1 MHLHKKMMFFS
12 KKRMMQTKTIRYK
25 INEETESGVRKE
37 KMIMF
42 DLTGNVAVVTG
53 ASAGLGRQFA
63 LALARQGA
71 DVAIL
76 ARRKEKLEGVA
87 EEIRAL
93 GVKCLPVQ
101 CDVTQID
108 QIQGAVDEVVKG
120 LGTVDILVNNAG
132 GGSCIPLED
141 LPDEEWRK
149 VLSLDLD
156 GAFYCMKYF
165 GRVMLE
171 KGYGRVIN
179 ISSILGKGGLKELP
193 VIAYASAKGGVINMT
208 RQAAIEW
215 ATKGVTVNALCPGF
229 FASEANGPEA
239 MEAMNDFIETRSAMC
254 RPGNPGELDSSIVY
268 LAAKESSYVT
278 AAILT
283 CDGGWTAV

>member
-1 MHLHKKMMFFS
+1 MCTDRAWDIMNSLVIFDKS
-12 KKRMMQTKTIRYK
+12 KEV
-25 INEETESGVRKE
+25 N
-37 KMIMF
+37 IMF
-42 DLTGNVAVVTG
+42 DLKGNVAVVTG

-87 EEIRAL
+87 EGIRAL
-93 GVKCLPVQ
+93 GVKALPVQ
-101 CDVTQID
+101 CDVTKIED
-108 QIQGAVDEVVKG
+108 IKAAVAEVLKEF
-120 LGTVDILVNNAG
+120 GTVDILVNNAG
-132 GGSCIPLED
+132 GGSCIPLEE

-165 GRVMLE
+165 GKVMLE

-179 ISSILGKGGLKELP
+179 IASILGKGGLKELP

-208 RQAAIEW
+208 RQAATEW
-215 ATKGVTVNALCPGF
+215 ATKGVNVNALCPGF

-239 MEAMNDFIETRSAMC
+239 MKAMNDFIITRTAMS
-254 RPGNPGELDSSIVY
+254 RPGREGELDTSVVF

-278 AAILT
+278 GTILT
-283 CDGGWTAV
+283 CDGGWTAI

>member
-1 MHLHKKMMFFS
+1 MFEL
-12 KKRMMQTKTIRYK
+12 K
-25 INEETESGVRKE
+25 
-37 KMIMF
+37 
-42 DLTGNVAVVTG
+42 GNVAVVTG

-76 ARRKEKLEGVA
+76 ARRKEKLENVA
-87 EEIRAL
+87 EEIKAL
-93 GVKCLPVQ
+93 GVDCFPVA
-101 CDVTQID
+101 CDVTDIS
-108 QIQGAVDEVVKG
+108 QIQKAVEEVKAHY
-120 LGTVDILVNNAG
+120 GTVDILVNNAG
-132 GGSCIPLED
+132 GGTCIPLEE

-165 GRVMLE
+165 GQIMLE

-179 ISSILGKGGLKELP
+179 IASILGKGGLKELP

-208 RQAAIEW
+208 RQAATEW
-215 ATKGVTVNALCPGF
+215 AQRGVTVNALCPGF

-239 MEAMNDFIETRSAMC
+239 MEAMNDFIVTRTAMG
-254 RPGNPGELDSSIVY
+254 RPGKEGELDSSIVF

-278 AAILT
+278 GTILT
-283 CDGGWTAV
+283 CDGGWTAI

>member
-1 MHLHKKMMFFS
+1 MMIFS
-12 KKRMMQTKTIRYK
+12 KKRMMKTKTIRYK
-25 INEETESGVRKE
+25 INEETKNGVRKE

-71 DVAIL
+71 DVA
-76 ARRKEKLEGVA
+76 
-87 EEIRAL
+87 
-93 GVKCLPVQ
+93 Q
-101 CDVTQID
+101 S
-108 QIQGAVDEVVKG
+108 AVDEVVKG

>member
-1 MHLHKKMMFFS
+1 
-12 KKRMMQTKTIRYK
+12 
-25 INEETESGVRKE
+25 
-37 KMIMF
+37 MF

-76 ARRKEKLEGVA
+76 ARRKEKLDGVA

-93 GVKCLPVQ
+93 GVQCLPVK
-101 CDVTQID
+101 CDVTKVEE
-108 QIQGAVDEVVKG
+108 IQAAVDAVVKG
-120 LGTVDILVNNAG
+120 LGTVDILVNSAG
-132 GGSCIPLED
+132 GGTCLPLEE
-141 LPDEEWRK
+141 LPNEEWRK

-156 GAFYCMKYF
+156 GAYYCMKYF
-165 GRVMLE
+165 GKIMLD

-179 ISSILGKGGLKELP
+179 IASILGKGGLKELP

-208 RQAAIEW
+208 RQAATEW
-215 ATKGVTVNALCPGF
+215 ATKGVNVNALCPGF

-239 MEAMNDFIETRSAMC
+239 MEAMSAFIENRTPMC
-254 RPGNPGELDSSIVY
+254 RPGREGELDSSIVF

-278 AAILT
+278 GTILT
-283 CDGGWTAV
+283 CDGGWTAI

>member
-1 MHLHKKMMFFS
+1 
-12 KKRMMQTKTIRYK
+12 
-25 INEETESGVRKE
+25 
-37 KMIMF
+37 MF

-71 DVAIL
+71 NVAIL
-76 ARRKEKLEGVA
+76 ARRKEKLDGVA
-87 EEIRAL
+87 KEIEAL
-93 GVKCLPVQ
+93 GVKALPVK
-101 CDVTQID
+101 CDVTKPEEIKA
-108 QIQGAVDEVVKG
+108 AVSEVVEK

-132 GGSCIPLED
+132 GGSCIPLEE

-156 GAFYCMKYF
+156 GAYYCMKYF
-165 GRVMLE
+165 GQIMLK

-179 ISSILGKGGLKELP
+179 IASILGKGGLKELP

-208 RQAAIEW
+208 RQAATEW

-239 MEAMNDFIETRSAMC
+239 MEAMNDFIVNRSAMS
-254 RPGNPGELDSSIVY
+254 RPGKEGELDSSIVY
-268 LAAKESSYVT
+268 LAAKESTYVT
-278 AAILT
+278 GTILT
-283 CDGGWTAV
+283 CDGGWTAI

>member
-1 MHLHKKMMFFS
+1 MCTGRAWDIMNSLAIFDKS
-12 KKRMMQTKTIRYK
+12 K
-25 INEETESGVRKE
+25 EVD
-37 KMIMF
+37 IMF
-42 DLTGNVAVVTG
+42 DLKGNVAVVTG

-93 GVKCLPVQ
+93 GVKALPVQ
-101 CDVTQID
+101 CDVTKIED
-108 QIQGAVDEVVKG
+108 IKAAVAEVLKEF
-120 LGTVDILVNNAG
+120 GTVDILVNNAG
-132 GGSCIPLED
+132 GGSCIPLEE

-165 GRVMLE
+165 GKVMLE

-179 ISSILGKGGLKELP
+179 IASILGKGGLKELP

-208 RQAAIEW
+208 RQAATEW
-215 ATKGVTVNALCPGF
+215 ATKGVNVNALCPGF

-239 MEAMNDFIETRSAMC
+239 MKAMNDFIITRTAMS
-254 RPGNPGELDSSIVY
+254 RPGREGELDTSVVF

-278 AAILT
+278 GTILT
-283 CDGGWTAV
+283 CDGGWTAI

>member
-1 MHLHKKMMFFS
+1 MMFFS
-12 KKRMMQTKTIRYK
+12 KKRMMKTKTIRYK
-25 INEETESGVRKE
+25 INEETKNGVRKE

-108 QIQGAVDEVVKG
+108 QIQSAVDEVVKG

-156 GAFYCMKYF
+156 GAF
-165 GRVMLE
+165 
-171 KGYGRVIN
+171 
-179 ISSILGKGGLKELP
+179 
-193 VIAYASAKGGVINMT
+193 
-208 RQAAIEW
+208 
-215 ATKGVTVNALCPGF
+215 
-229 FASEANGPEA
+229 
-239 MEAMNDFIETRSAMC
+239 
-254 RPGNPGELDSSIVY
+254 
-268 LAAKESSYVT
+268 
-278 AAILT
+278 
-283 CDGGWTAV
+283 

>member
-1 MHLHKKMMFFS
+1 MAVQLCICT
-12 KKRMMQTKTIRYK
+12 KKRMMKTKTIRYK
-25 INEETESGVRKE
+25 INEETKNGVRKE

-76 ARRKEKLEGVA
+76 ARRKE
-87 EEIRAL
+87 
-93 GVKCLPVQ
+93 
-101 CDVTQID
+101 
-108 QIQGAVDEVVKG
+108 
-120 LGTVDILVNNAG
+120 
-132 GGSCIPLED
+132 
-141 LPDEEWRK
+141 
-149 VLSLDLD
+149 DLD